1 MTVGG
6 EGLGVYSEYLEKARE
21 LRASLHPRQVPA
33 KGSLRQL
40 GLLLWA
46 AQLLRQAG
54 VWKGKVLGLV
64 PSWGRPIVLSSL
76 SPQES
81 PRGGCT
87 HSPDHPSRQG
97 EVQPDIEGLATEE
110 TGTKSA
116 PGRHGP
122 LSCSSSMSQQD
133 FSTGVPHLPKCYS
146 LYLNWILRLAAA
158 SEGRS
163 SRCPGP
169 VSCPT
174 ELNSAR
180 RWPPSYLFEGKSHR
194 NFR

>member
-1 MTVGG
+1 MVGG
-6 EGLGVYSEYLEKARE
+6 EGPGVHSEYLEKARE

-54 VWKGKVLGLV
+54 VWKGKVLGLA
-64 PSWGRPIVLSSL
+64 PSWGRPVVLSSL

-97 EVQPDIEGLATEE
+97 KVQPDIEGLATEE

-180 RWPPSYLFEGKSHR
+180 RRPHSYLFEGRSHR

>member
-1 MTVGG
+1 MPGKLKGETGWAQTQRRGRGG
-6 EGLGVYSEYLEKARE
+6 EPMAGRSWGPWDVHLEKARE

-46 AQLLRQAG
+46 AQLLRQA
-54 VWKGKVLGLV
+54 
-64 PSWGRPIVLSSL
+64 
-76 SPQES
+76 
-81 PRGGCT
+81 
-87 HSPDHPSRQG
+87 DHPSRQG
-97 EVQPDIEGLATEE
+97 KVQPDIEGLATEE

-180 RWPPSYLFEGKSHR
+180 RRPHSYLFEGRSHR